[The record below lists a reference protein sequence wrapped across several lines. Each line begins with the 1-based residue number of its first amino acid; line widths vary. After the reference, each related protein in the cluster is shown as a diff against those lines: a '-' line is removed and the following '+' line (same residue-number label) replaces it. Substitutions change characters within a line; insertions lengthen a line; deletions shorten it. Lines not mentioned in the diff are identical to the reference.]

1 MRGLR
6 IREVIFHTGNKQ
18 QSQDWNLDFLTV
30 ILQVCPRN
38 RLKITSTFVRK
49 SWDPS
54 LLLHL
59 APRTL
64 RAGLTP
70 LSWNPVGISLSKLV
84 APVRKDFP
92 ILSFKAIP
100 P

>member
-1 MRGLR
+1 MRELR
-6 IREVIFHTGNKQ
+6 IRELIFHTGNKQ

-54 LLLHL
+54 LLFHL

-64 RAGLTP
+64 RAGLKF
-70 LSWNPVGISLSKLV
+70 LSWNPVGISLSKLSGPSEKRLPHIV
-84 APVRKDFP
+84 
-92 ILSFKAIP
+92 I
-100 P
+100 